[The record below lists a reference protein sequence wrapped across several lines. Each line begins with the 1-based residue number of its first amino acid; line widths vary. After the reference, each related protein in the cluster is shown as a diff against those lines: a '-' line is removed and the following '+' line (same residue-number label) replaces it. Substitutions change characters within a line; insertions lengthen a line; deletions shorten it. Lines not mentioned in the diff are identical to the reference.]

1 MKEYFIKRREKF
13 ISTLPN
19 GSIALLFS
27 GLKKNISEDLDYP
40 FVVNKNYYYLTGLN
54 EDNAIYMLVKG
65 DTNYKE
71 YLFTEERSK
80 EREMWIGP
88 RLKRKEIEEISGLST
103 IYSLNDFD
111 RVLSGYLNVSNEA
124 IFGEIDSVYFNLAR
138 KSINNFETI
147 DEIYAK
153 RIKETYSN
161 IYVRSLYNN
170 ISKLRMIKDDFEI
183 ENVCKAISITKDG
196 IYEMM
201 KHASKCDYEY
211 EIESY
216 YTWRLKYHNTSES
229 FKTICAS
236 GINATILHYEDNNCE
251 AKDNDLVLC
260 DLGSLQNNYASDITR
275 TFPKNG
281 KFSDMQKKIYNIVL
295 EANKK
300 SIEILKPGL
309 SRNEYEEFG
318 RNILAKGLMDLKII
332 DNLDDINK
340 YYFHSLGHLLGLDV
354 HDVGA
359 FKEFKEG
366 MIVTCE
372 PGLYI
377 PQLKI
382 GIRIEDDVL
391 ITNDGSKNLSS
402 DIIKE
407 VDEIEEFMKAYI

>member
-1 MKEYFIKRREKF
+1 MKDYFIKRRERF
-13 ISTLPN
+13 IATLPN
-19 GSIALLFS
+19 GSVALLFS

-40 FVVNKNYYYLTGLN
+40 FIVNKNFYYLTGLN
-54 EDNAIYMLVKG
+54 EDNCIYMLVKG
-65 DTNYKE
+65 ETNYKE
-71 YLFTEERSK
+71 FFFTEERSK

-88 RLKRKEIEEISGLST
+88 RLKRHEIEEISGLST
-103 IYSLNDFD
+103 VYSLNDFD
-111 RVLSGYLNVSNEA
+111 RVLSGYLNVGNQS
-124 IFGEIDSVYFNLAR
+124 IYGEIDSVYFNLAR

-153 RIKETYSN
+153 KIKETYSN

-170 ISKLRMIKDDFEI
+170 IAKLRMIKDDFEI
-183 ENVCKAISITKDG
+183 ENICKAISITKDG

-201 KHASKCDYEY
+201 KNASKCSYEY
-211 EIESY
+211 EIESF

-236 GINATILHYEDNNCE
+236 GVNATILHYESNNSE

-281 KFSDMQKKIYNIVL
+281 KFTDIQKKIYSIVL

-300 SIEILKPGL
+300 SIEFLAPGV
-309 SRNEYEEFG
+309 SRIDYENYG
-318 RNILAKGLMDLKII
+318 RNILAKGLLDLKII
-332 DNLDDINK
+332 DNLDDIDK

-354 HDVGA
+354 HDVGQ

-366 MIVTCE
+366 MVVTCE

-377 PQLKI
+377 PELRI
-382 GIRIEDDVL
+382 GIRIEDDIL
-391 ITNDGSKNLSS
+391 ITKDGRKNLSS
-402 DIIKE
+402 VIIKE
-407 VDEIEEFMKAYI
+407 IDDIEKFMN

>member
-13 ISTLPN
+13 IATLPA
-19 GSIALLFS
+19 GSVALLFS

-40 FVVNKNYYYLTGLN
+40 FIVNKNFYYLTGLN
-54 EDNAIYMLVKG
+54 EDNCIYMLVKG
-65 DTNYKE
+65 ESNYKE
-71 YLFTEERSK
+71 FFFTEERSK

-88 RLKRKEIEEISGLST
+88 RLKRHEIEDISGLST

-111 RVLSGYLNVSNEA
+111 RVLSCYLNIGNQS
-124 IFGEIDSVYFNLAR
+124 IYGEIDSVYFNLAR
-138 KSINNFETI
+138 KSINNFETV

-183 ENVCKAISITKDG
+183 ENICKAISITKDG

-201 KHASKCDYEY
+201 KHAKECNYEY
-211 EIESY
+211 EIESF
-216 YTWRLKYHNTSES
+216 YTWRLKYHNTTES

-236 GINATILHYEDNNCE
+236 GINATILHYESNNSE
-251 AKDNDLVLC
+251 ALNNNLVLC
-260 DLGSLQNNYASDITR
+260 DLGSLQNNYASDISR

-281 KFSDMQKKIYNIVL
+281 KFTDLQKQIYSIVL
-295 EANKK
+295 DANKK
-300 SIEILKPGL
+300 SIEFLAPGV
-309 SRNEYEEFG
+309 SRNDYENFG
-318 RNILAKGLMDLKII
+318 RSILAKGLMDLKII
-332 DNLDDINK
+332 DKEEDIDK

-354 HDVGA
+354 HDVGC

-377 PQLKI
+377 PELKI
-382 GIRIEDDVL
+382 GIRIEDDIL
-391 ITNDGSKNLSS
+391 ITKDGRKNLSS

-407 VDEIEEFMKAYI
+407 IDEIEKLMND

>member
-1 MKEYFIKRREKF
+1 MKDYFIKRREKF
-13 ISTLPN
+13 IATLPN
-19 GSIALLFS
+19 GSVALLFS

-40 FVVNKNYYYLTGLN
+40 FVVNKNYYYLTGLT

-65 DTNYKE
+65 ETNYKE
-71 YLFTEERSK
+71 FLFTEERSK

-88 RLKRKEIEEISGLST
+88 RLKRHEIENISGLST
-103 IYSLNDFD
+103 VYPLNDFD
-111 RVLSGYLNVSNEA
+111 RVLSGYLNVGNQSLY
-124 IFGEIDSVYFNLAR
+124 GEIDSVYFNLAR

-153 RIKETYSN
+153 KIKETYSN

-170 ISKLRMIKDDFEI
+170 IAKLRMIKDDFEI
-183 ENVCKAISITKDG
+183 ENMCKAISITKDG

-201 KHASKCDYEY
+201 KHAKKCSYEY

-216 YTWRLKYHNTSES
+216 YTWRLKYHNTTES

-251 AKDNDLVLC
+251 ASDNDLVLC
-260 DLGSLQNNYASDITR
+260 DLGSIQNNYASDITR
-275 TFPKNG
+275 TFPKSG
-281 KFSDMQKKIYNIVL
+281 KFSDLQKKIYSIVL

-300 SIEILKPGL
+300 SIEFLAPGV
-309 SRNEYEEFG
+309 SRSDYENFG
-318 RNILAKGLMDLKII
+318 RNILAKGLLDLNII
-332 DNLDDINK
+332 DKIDDIDK

-366 MIVTCE
+366 MVVTCE

-377 PQLKI
+377 PELKI
-382 GIRIEDDVL
+382 GIRIEDDIL
-391 ITNDGSKNLSS
+391 ITKDGRKNLSS

-407 VDEIEEFMKAYI
+407 IDDIERLMSNS

>member
-71 YLFTEERSK
+71 FLFTEERSK

-103 IYSLNDFD
+103 IYPLNDFD

-183 ENVCKAISITKDG
+183 ENICKAISITKDG

-201 KHASKCDYEY
+201 KHASKCSYEY

-236 GINATILHYEDNNCE
+236 GINATILHYEDNNSE

-377 PQLKI
+377 PELNI

-391 ITNDGSKNLSS
+391 ITKDGSKNLSS

>member
-1 MKEYFIKRREKF
+1 MKDYFIKRRERF
-13 ISTLPN
+13 IATLPN
-19 GSIALLFS
+19 GSVALLFS

-40 FVVNKNYYYLTGLN
+40 FIVNKNFYYLTGLN
-54 EDNAIYMLVKG
+54 EDNCIYMLVKG
-65 DTNYKE
+65 ETNYKE
-71 YLFTEERSK
+71 FFFTEERSK

-88 RLKRKEIEEISGLST
+88 RLKRHEIEEISGLST
-103 IYSLNDFD
+103 VYSLNDFD
-111 RVLSGYLNVSNEA
+111 RVLSGYLNVGNQS
-124 IFGEIDSVYFNLAR
+124 IYGEIDSVYFNLAR

-153 RIKETYSN
+153 KIKETYSN

-170 ISKLRMIKDDFEI
+170 ITKLRMIKDDFEI
-183 ENVCKAISITKDG
+183 ENICKAISITKDG

-201 KHASKCDYEY
+201 KNASKCSYEY
-211 EIESY
+211 EIESF

-236 GINATILHYEDNNCE
+236 GVNATILHYESNNSE

-281 KFSDMQKKIYNIVL
+281 KFTDIQKKIYSIVL

-300 SIEILKPGL
+300 SIEFLAPGV
-309 SRNEYEEFG
+309 SRIDYENYG
-318 RNILAKGLMDLKII
+318 RNILAKGLLDLKII
-332 DNLDDINK
+332 DNLDDIDK

-354 HDVGA
+354 HDVGQ

-366 MIVTCE
+366 MVVTCE

-377 PQLKI
+377 PELKI
-382 GIRIEDDVL
+382 GIRIEDDIL
-391 ITNDGSKNLSS
+391 ITKDGRKNLSS
-402 DIIKE
+402 GIIKE
-407 VDEIEEFMKAYI
+407 IDDIEKFMN

>member
-1 MKEYFIKRREKF
+1 MKEYFVKRREKF

-19 GSIALLFS
+19 NSIALLFS

-40 FVVNKNYYYLTGLN
+40 FVVNKNYYYLTGLK
-54 EDNAIYMLVKG
+54 EDNCIYMLVKG

-71 YLFTEERSK
+71 FFFTEERSK

-88 RLKRKEIEEISGLST
+88 RLKRQEITLISGLET
-103 IYSLNDFD
+103 IYSINDFD
-111 RVLSGYLNVSNEA
+111 RVLSGFLNVGNQS

-153 RIKETYSN
+153 KIKETYSN

-183 ENVCKAISITKDG
+183 ENICKAISITKDG

-201 KHASKCDYEY
+201 KHAKECNYEY
-211 EIESY
+211 ELESY
-216 YTWRLKYHNTSES
+216 YTWRLKYHNTTES

-236 GINATILHYEDNNCE
+236 EVNATILHYEDNDCE
-251 AKDNDLVLC
+251 IKDDSLVLC
-260 DLGSLQNNYASDITR
+260 DLGSLQNNYASDISR

-281 KFSDMQKKIYNIVL
+281 KFTDLQKKLYNVVL

-300 SIEILKPGL
+300 SIEFLAPGVL
-309 SRNEYEEFG
+309 RSDYEAYG
-318 RNILAKGLMDLKII
+318 RDILAKGLMELKII

-340 YYFHSLGHLLGLDV
+340 YYCHSLGHLLGLDV
-354 HDVGA
+354 HDVGN

-366 MIVTCE
+366 MVVTCE
-372 PGLYI
+372 PGIYI
-377 PQLKI
+377 PELKI
-382 GIRIEDDVL
+382 GIRIEDDIL
-391 ITNDGSKNLSS
+391 ITKDGRKNLSS
-402 DIIKE
+402 EIIKE
-407 VDEIEEFMKAYI
+407 IDEIEEMMK

>member
-1 MKEYFIKRREKF
+1 MKDYFIKRREKF

-65 DTNYKE
+65 DNSYKE
-71 YLFTEERSK
+71 FLFTEERSK
-80 EREMWIGP
+80 EKELWIGP
-88 RLKRKEIEEISGLST
+88 RLKRKDIEEISGLST
-103 IYSLNDFD
+103 VYSLNDFD
-111 RVLSGYLNVSNEA
+111 RVLSGYLNVGNQS
-124 IFGEIDSVYFNLAR
+124 IYGEIDSVYFNLAR
-138 KSINNFETI
+138 KSIDNFETI

-153 RIKETYSN
+153 KIKETYSN

-170 ISKLRMIKDDFEI
+170 VTKSRLIKDDFEI
-183 ENVCKAISITKDG
+183 ENICKAIAITKDG

-201 KHASKCDYEY
+201 KNAKNCNYEY

-216 YTWRLKYHNTSES
+216 YKWRLKYHNTEES

-236 GINATILHYEDNNCE
+236 GKNATILHYESNDSE
-251 AKDNDLVLC
+251 ANDNDLVLC

-275 TFPKNG
+275 TFPKCG
-281 KFSDMQKKIYNIVL
+281 KFTDMQKKIYNIVL

-300 SIEILKPGL
+300 SIEFLKPGVT
-309 SRNEYEEFG
+309 RNEYEEFG
-318 RNILAKGLMDLKII
+318 RNILAKGLYDLGII
-332 DNLDDINK
+332 EKLEDIDK
-340 YYFHSLGHLLGLDV
+340 YYYHSLGHMLGLDV
-354 HDVGA
+354 HDVGT
-359 FKEFKEG
+359 FREFKEG
-366 MIVTCE
+366 MVVTCE

-377 PQLKI
+377 PELKI
-382 GIRIEDDVL
+382 GVRIEDDVL
-391 ITNDGSKNLSS
+391 ITKDGSINLSK

-407 VDEIEEFMKAYI
+407 VDEIENFMNNK

>member
-1 MKEYFIKRREKF
+1 MKEYFIKRRERF
-13 ISTLPN
+13 IATLPN
-19 GSIALLFS
+19 GSVALLFS

-40 FVVNKNYYYLTGLN
+40 FVVNKNYYYLTGLT

-65 DTNYKE
+65 ETNYKE
-71 YLFTEERSK
+71 FLFTEERSK

-88 RLKRKEIEEISGLST
+88 RLKRHEIENISGLST
-103 IYSLNDFD
+103 VYPLNDFD
-111 RVLSGYLNVSNEA
+111 RVLSGYLNVGNQSLY
-124 IFGEIDSVYFNLAR
+124 GEIDSVYFNLAR

-153 RIKETYSN
+153 KIKETYSN

-170 ISKLRMIKDDFEI
+170 IAKLRMIKDDFEI
-183 ENVCKAISITKDG
+183 ENMCKAISITKDG

-201 KHASKCDYEY
+201 KHAKKCSYEY

-216 YTWRLKYHNTSES
+216 YTWRLKYHNTTES

-251 AKDNDLVLC
+251 ASDNDLVLC
-260 DLGSLQNNYASDITR
+260 DLGSIQNNYASDITR
-275 TFPKNG
+275 TFPKSG
-281 KFSDMQKKIYNIVL
+281 KFSDLQKKIYSIVL

-300 SIEILKPGL
+300 SIEFLAPGV
-309 SRNEYEEFG
+309 SRSDYENFG
-318 RNILAKGLMDLKII
+318 RNILAKGLLDLNII
-332 DNLDDINK
+332 DKIDDIDK

-366 MIVTCE
+366 MVVTCE

-377 PQLKI
+377 PELKI
-382 GIRIEDDVL
+382 GIRIEDDIL
-391 ITNDGSKNLSS
+391 ITKDGRKNLSS

-407 VDEIEEFMKAYI
+407 IDDIERLMSNS

>member
-40 FVVNKNYYYLTGLN
+40 FVVNKNFYYLTGLN
-54 EDNAIYMLVKG
+54 EDNCIYMLVKG
-65 DTNYKE
+65 DANYKE
-71 YLFTEERSK
+71 FFFTEERSK

-88 RLKRKEIEEISGLST
+88 RLKRHEIEEISGLST
-103 IYSLNDFD
+103 VYPINDFD
-111 RVLSGYLNVSNEA
+111 RVLSGYLNVGNQSL
-124 IFGEIDSVYFNLAR
+124 FGEIDSVYFNLAR

-153 RIKETYSN
+153 KIKETYSN
-161 IYVRSLYNN
+161 VYIRSLYNN
-170 ISKLRMIKDDFEI
+170 VSKLRMIKDDFEI
-183 ENVCKAISITKDG
+183 ENICKAINITKDG

-201 KHASKCDYEY
+201 KHAKECNYEY

-216 YTWRLKYHNTSES
+216 YTWKLKYHNTTES

-251 AKDNDLVLC
+251 AKDGNLVLC
-260 DLGSLQNNYASDITR
+260 DLGSLQNNYASDISR

-281 KFSDMQKKIYNIVL
+281 KFTDLEKKIYNVVL
-295 EANKK
+295 ETNKK
-300 SIEILKPGL
+300 CISFLKPGVL
-309 SRNEYEEFG
+309 RSDYEQ
-318 RNILAKGLMDLKII
+318 LARETLANGLKELGIITDLNDI
-332 DNLDDINK
+332 DK
-340 YYFHSLGHLLGLDV
+340 YYYHSVGHLLGLDV
-354 HDVGA
+354 HDVGS

-366 MIVTCE
+366 MVVTCE
-372 PGLYI
+372 PGIYI
-377 PQLKI
+377 PELEI
-382 GIRIEDDVL
+382 GIRIEDDIL
-391 ITNDGSKNLSS
+391 ITKNGCKNLSK

-407 VDEIEEFMKAYI
+407 IDEIEQFMA

>member
-1 MKEYFIKRREKF
+1 MKDYFIKRRERF
-13 ISTLPN
+13 IATLPN
-19 GSIALLFS
+19 GSVALLFS

-40 FVVNKNYYYLTGLN
+40 FIVNKNFYYLTGLN
-54 EDNAIYMLVKG
+54 EDNCIYMLVKG
-65 DTNYKE
+65 ETNYKE
-71 YLFTEERSK
+71 FFFTEERSK

-88 RLKRKEIEEISGLST
+88 RLKRHEIEEISGLST
-103 IYSLNDFD
+103 VYSLNDFD
-111 RVLSGYLNVSNEA
+111 RVLSGYLNVGNQS
-124 IFGEIDSVYFNLAR
+124 IYGEIDSVYFNLAR

-153 RIKETYSN
+153 KIKETYSN

-170 ISKLRMIKDDFEI
+170 IAKLRMIKDDFEI
-183 ENVCKAISITKDG
+183 ENICKAISITKDG

-201 KHASKCDYEY
+201 KNAHKCSYEY
-211 EIESY
+211 EIESF

-236 GINATILHYEDNNCE
+236 GINATILHYESNNSE

-275 TFPKNG
+275 TFPKCG
-281 KFSDMQKKIYNIVL
+281 KFSDMQKKIYSIVL

-300 SIEILKPGL
+300 SIEFLAPGV
-309 SRNEYEEFG
+309 SRIDYENYG
-318 RNILAKGLMDLKII
+318 RNILAKGLLDLKII
-332 DNLDDINK
+332 ENLDDVDK

-354 HDVGA
+354 HDVGQ

-366 MIVTCE
+366 MVVTCE

-377 PQLKI
+377 PELKI
-382 GIRIEDDVL
+382 GIRIEDDIL
-391 ITNDGSKNLSS
+391 ITKDGRKNLSS
-402 DIIKE
+402 GIIKE
-407 VDEIEEFMKAYI
+407 IDDIEKFMN